1 MSHSSHSQNFRTSIR
16 GMGLCTQLLTLNT
29 PRWMVLLNEPCRLL
43 SAALSSLIHTLCWC
57 ATEWPLVQQ
66 QGWAHLYSWLEDTFK
81 LHFWCWKTN
90 YKLLLWTDIKSSKT
104 TQLTSFSRTT
114 ITLCKGFLNYTVG
127 RTSDWNWVG
136 KKRWKTSAKIIGRC
150 REPRSCLVKMDN
162 CALTQCNKRH
172 LQAFPESADPTD
184 QQQLQ
189 SERPPVQMSSSP
201 IPEVIPSHSDKT
213 LDQAKIHLQGMP
225 HSRPVQ
231 VTSRSHEVR
240 IPLRYT
246 TSRCMVLLNFTLL
259 SSLFHKVAC
268 VRDKDEAFDI

>member
-1 MSHSSHSQNFRTSIR
+1 M
-16 GMGLCTQLLTLNT
+16 
-29 PRWMVLLNEPCRLL
+29 
-43 SAALSSLIHTLCWC
+43 
-57 ATEWPLVQQ
+57 
-66 QGWAHLYSWLEDTFK
+66 
-81 LHFWCWKTN
+81 
-90 YKLLLWTDIKSSKT
+90 
-104 TQLTSFSRTT
+104 
-114 ITLCKGFLNYTVG
+114 
-127 RTSDWNWVG
+127 G

-189 SERPPVQMSSSP
+189 SEGPPVQMSSSP
-201 IPEVIPSHSDKT
+201 IPEVIPSHSDKA
-213 LDQAKIHLQGMP
+213 LDQAKIHLQGVP